1 VTQPRLLAFIA
12 VAALTTALWSP
23 GRAVAADADASYA
36 RRVTVIAR
44 RLHEMPGAPYA
55 PDEKVVA
62 LTFDDAPGP
71 NTAPV
76 LDALATCG
84 APATFFV
91 VGEHVERHAELMA
104 RIVDEGHAVGNHSW
118 THTRLEELDNQTLL
132 DEFSRTGALANEYTH
147 APVHQ
152 ARPPFAMTQAS
163 RLAALLEPLGYTAVV
178 GWSVD
183 PRDWEGHDAMTIT
196 ETVVQQLQPG
206 AIVLLHAGHGEGRST
221 AAAVRHTVQAGRLL
235 GYRFVTL

>member
-1 VTQPRLLAFIA
+1 VTA
-12 VAALTTALWSP
+12 
-23 GRAVAADADASYA
+23 
-36 RRVTVIAR
+36 IAR
-44 RLHEMPGAPYA
+44 RLHELPGTSYA

-76 LDALATCG
+76 LDTLAACAT
-84 APATFFV
+84 AATFFV
-91 VGEHVERHAELMA
+91 VGQSVEREPGLMT

-118 THTRLEELDNQTLL
+118 THTRLEELDNPTLL
-132 DEFSRTGALANEYTH
+132 DEFSRTGALANEFTH
-147 APVHQ
+147 APVHL
-152 ARPPFAMTQAS
+152 ARPPFRMTQAS
-163 RLAALLEPLGYTAVV
+163 RLAALLDPLGYTAVV

-206 AIVLLHAGHGEGRST
+206 AIVLLHVGHGDGRST
-221 AAAVRHTVQAGRLL
+221 AAAVRHIVQAGRLL